1 MSGTEV
7 GQRIRQHTNVITAAK
22 DAGVHLIAYTSIAH
36 APPRRCLSARSTE
49 LPRRRSPTPAFRAC
63 CFATAG
69 TSTPTA
75 QLPAY
80 LQHGIVGAADDGPIS
95 GATRADYADAA
106 AAVLAANGHGGA
118 VYELG
123 GPAFTMPELAEVVS
137 EATGE
142 SVKYADLSVQD
153 YQAFLV
159 RAGCRNPLRLR
170 LLTLTA
176 PSPQANSTS
185 TPSTSRICWGGQ
197 PLHCVPP

>member
-1 MSGTEV
+1 ML
-7 GQRIRQHTNVITAAK
+7 Q
-22 DAGVHLIAYTSIAH
+22 
-36 APPRRCLSARSTE
+36 PRRCSIGQEHRATE
-49 LPRRRSPTPAFRAC
+49 AALADSGVPYVLLRNSWYIDIYT
-63 CFATAG
+63 T
-69 TSTPTA
+69 

-80 LQHGIVGAADDGPIS
+80 LQHGIVGAADDGRIS
-95 GATRADYADAA
+95 AATRADYADAA
-106 AAVLAANGHGGA
+106 ATVLAENGHAGA

-159 RAGCRNPLRLR
+159 RAGCRNQQRLR

-176 PSPQANSTS
+176 RSPQANSTS
-185 TPSTSRICWGGQ
+185 TPSTWRICWGGQ
-197 PLHCVPP
+197 PLHYVPP